1 MAMKSMKVKV
11 GDIVLIGHASDLG
24 RRLFPDA
31 PILVKVTR
39 LSNIEFDRF
48 YADPVNPAFKD
59 LNPDGYWY
67 TTSEIIDMPAPKR
80 LKGKY
85 IGERVIQL

>member
-1 MAMKSMKVKV
+1 MKSGKLKV
-11 GDIVLIGHASDLG
+11 GDTVLIGHANDLG
-24 RRLFPDA
+24 RRLFLDA

-48 YADPVNPAFKD
+48 YADPVNPALKD